1 MPALRI
7 AITNQKGGTGKTT
20 LALNLAAGLH
30 RRGSTLVLDT
40 DPQGSISQWA
50 SIGDASDLPDVQH
63 VPGDDVEAQIMRQM
77 RVHHYLV
84 VDCPPTIHANYV
96 DKVLTNVDMV
106 LVPIQ
111 PSPVDLWASLAIADA
126 VRDSTKQ
133 NPRLKAFA
141 VLNQLDVRNTLS
153 RSMHEALAELEFPTL
168 QAGISRRAAY
178 RNAAMEGTSVY
189 GLGTRGKAAVQEI
202 EAIIEEISK
211 T

>member
-50 SIGDASDLPDVQH
+50 GLGDAGDLPEVLH
-63 VPGDDVEAQIMRQM
+63 VSGDDVQAHIVKRMPSHR
-77 RVHHYLV
+77 YLV
-84 VDCPPTIHANYV
+84 VDCPPTAHGSHV

-111 PSPVDLWASLAIADA
+111 PSPVDLWASIAIADA
-126 VRDSTKQ
+126 VRDAKKR
-133 NPRLKAFA
+133 NPRLKAFV
-141 VLNQLDVRNTLS
+141 VLNQLDVRNALS
-153 RSMHEALAELEFPTL
+153 KSMHEALAELEFPTL
-168 QAGISRRAAY
+168 RAGVSRRAAY

-189 GLGTRGKAAVQEI
+189 GLGPRGKAAAQEM

-211 T
+211 K

>member
-50 SIGDASDLPDVQH
+50 NIGDASGLPEVRH
-63 VPGDDVEAQIMRQM
+63 VPGDDVQAQIVGQM
-77 RVHHYLV
+77 KMHRYLV
-84 VDCPPTIHANYV
+84 IDCPPTIHANHV
-96 DKVLTNVDMV
+96 GKVLANVDMV

-111 PSPVDLWASLAIADA
+111 PSPVDLWASLAISDA
-126 VRDSTKQ
+126 VRDSKRL
-133 NPRLKAFA
+133 NPRLKAF
-141 VLNQLDVRNTLS
+141 VILNQLDVRNALS

-189 GLGTRGKAAVQEI
+189 ELGNRGKVAAQEI

-211 T
+211 R

>member
-1 MPALRI
+1 MSTLRI
-7 AITNQKGGTGKTT
+7 AIANQKGGTGKTT

-50 SIGDASDLPDVQH
+50 NVGDMDGLPEVRH
-63 VPGDDVEAQIMRQM
+63 ATGDDVRAQIVGQKHR
-77 RVHHYLV
+77 YLV
-84 VDCPPTIHANYV
+84 IDCPPTIHANHV
-96 DKVLTNVDMV
+96 GTVLSNVDMV
-106 LVPIQ
+106 LIPIQ
-111 PSPVDLWASLAIADA
+111 PSPVDLWASVAIADA
-126 VRDSTKQ
+126 VRDAKGL
-133 NPRLKAFA
+133 NPDLKAF
-141 VLNQLDVRNTLS
+141 VILNQLDVRNAMS

-168 QAGISRRAAY
+168 QSGISRRAAY

-189 GLGTRGKAAVQEI
+189 GLGTRGKVAAQEI